1 MAKSNCPAEDSAP
14 PQASAGQL
22 TPRFLPLS
30 LSGRLLQ
37 VTVAISPSAAKGAS
51 KGGRFSARIRS
62 EGPRSQMQ
70 DFETRTRGELRRRN
84 RKFYQTEGDA
94 DFREKVSR
102 SIWHSELR
110 LSTCDRILPARRIL
124 SFGGDSRL
132 VVCFCW
138 LGKGSLLPEK
148 LPFRCVCK
156 RCICWGIFRLE
167 ETRKQRSAFSY
178 HLSARGHGW
187 LRRLRNEAWKN
198 LKSASTR

>member
-1 MAKSNCPAEDSAP
+1 MK
-14 PQASAGQL
+14 L
-22 TPRFLPLS
+22 TPHPILLS

-37 VTVAISPSAAKGAS
+37 VTVAISPPAAKGAS
-51 KGGRFSARIRS
+51 KGRFSARIRS

-94 DFREKVSR
+94 DFRERVSR

-148 LPFRCVCK
+148 HPFRCVCK
-156 RCICWGIFRLE
+156 RCICWGASVLRKPENSEASFRN
-167 ETRKQRSAFSY
+167 F
-178 HLSARGHGW
+178 LSARGYGW
-187 LRRLRNEAWKN
+187 LR
-198 LKSASTR
+198 